1 MLGMSCQQVKQIS
14 PSPQLRYYKQLI
26 VHTKHIVQPDNII
39 MPPQLPQHVDLLLQ
53 FGNVLGIIPQHD
65 TFTRK
70 LLSLAGLTAGMPLG
84 FPPRCNADLS
94 IGSFPN
100 DQVPMEKVRWP
111 PLRRIQLRRCRSRR
125 LSSRTGRSDI
135 IAHPSHRRVI
145 IIGILRR
152 GPIVSARRAVT
163 RAASAPS
170 GLVVPAR
177 GGAGAGVVP
186 GLLLVVIV
194 VVGGV
199 GLGLRGLPVAV
210 MIHDLHV
217 VWRLTVVAS
226 GHGLHC

>member
-1 MLGMSCQQVKQIS
+1 
-14 PSPQLRYYKQLI
+14 
-26 VHTKHIVQPDNII
+26 
-39 MPPQLPQHVDLLLQ
+39 
-53 FGNVLGIIPQHD
+53 
-65 TFTRK
+65 
-70 LLSLAGLTAGMPLG
+70 
-84 FPPRCNADLS
+84 
-94 IGSFPN
+94 
-100 DQVPMEKVRWP
+100 
-111 PLRRIQLRRCRSRR
+111 
-125 LSSRTGRSDI
+125 
-135 IAHPSHRRVI
+135 
-145 IIGILRR
+145 
-152 GPIVSARRAVT
+152 VT